1 MNNFNLLLDRH
12 WCELLAVIGNNQSGQ
27 FPYIIL
33 LGQTF
38 NDGNHSLRFADY
50 GKVVILTGS
59 VRNISYKKITAL
71 SRSSKFIL

>member
-1 MNNFNLLLDRH
+1 MKYFSLLLKKL
-12 WCELLAVIGNNQSGQ
+12 WGELLAVIGNNQSGQ

-59 VRNISYKKITAL
+59 VRNISYKKNY
-71 SRSSKFIL
+71 SFKSKQ